1 MLYYN
6 AIKILIYATPFIDS
20 FNGLAMSVGGAVIFG
35 QIIRVPIIV
44 GMILLLGKIN
54 FRYFMISLFALAVF
68 LTKDV
73 VFSGVFVSDVVTSI
87 TIDFRYLYVL
97 VFCQLLISCYK
108 KGIISTDDLL
118 VWGKKAVLIFAVIII
133 LSKISGVGLNY
144 AGANKGLFIEVNALT
159 ALLVWGVSIW
169 LYPLYFTKF
178 TRIDLCGGV
187 LMVLATGSQAT
198 KTGLL
203 GVCIVMLYYGV
214 VKAVKRK
221 NARALISTLML
232 VIIGCFGV
240 YFYLASELGATVLS
254 RWQYFMARMDFF
266 TFLVS
271 GRNIALQVAFSEWSS
286 DILYILCGF
295 GYSIGAKLT
304 FGHNPTLS
312 YGGPEMDLLD
322 IGFFYGII
330 AMCVVTYYT
339 VKPIVHYTFAETER
353 SCIVFSYILLWG
365 IMFLGG
371 HVLGSPMAG
380 IFYAVAYVMA
390 MYRGKTVFR
399 K

>member
-1 MLYYN
+1 
-6 AIKILIYATPFIDS
+6 
-20 FNGLAMSVGGAVIFG
+20 
-35 QIIRVPIIV
+35 
-44 GMILLLGKIN
+44 
-54 FRYFMISLFALAVF
+54 
-68 LTKDV
+68 
-73 VFSGVFVSDVVTSI
+73 
-87 TIDFRYLYVL
+87 
-97 VFCQLLISCYK
+97 
-108 KGIISTDDLL
+108 
-118 VWGKKAVLIFAVIII
+118 
-133 LSKISGVGLNY
+133 
-144 AGANKGLFIEVNALT
+144 
-159 ALLVWGVSIW
+159 
-169 LYPLYFTKF
+169 
-178 TRIDLCGGV
+178 
-187 LMVLATGSQAT
+187 MVLATGSQAT